1 MSTPPEPALLIAL
14 TGSPGE
20 GRTSQLAALAAEIQQ
35 RGHRVAGLLA
45 PAEKR
50 ARGTRGAT
58 AYRLHILGEA
68 GDRPWAER
76 DESLQPPYRFHEET
90 RAYLTVWATALRD
103 QPPADLLVLDEF
115 GRCEVEGAGLF
126 PLWSAIAAA
135 APRIVVIAVRAGY
148 VSEIEVRLGRKFDL
162 CLAAAHPA
170 TTERLRQAC
179 AEFGEWT
186 QVGLWGGAAG
196 SIEMTLGSALHSL
209 KIPLRGATL
218 SSMQAATLTFAS
230 ARLNPPGRVA
240 WVAFISAGL
249 KAFSP
254 GGGRVR
260 PMVAIA
266 MQGTLFS
273 GAVQLLG
280 WNFISVALGGALIG
294 AWAALQGFLL
304 QYLLLGD
311 DLVQAYGK
319 VVRWLAENWQIQ
331 APAMPVLLTAWAAL
345 HALMAGGAALVAW
358 KLRAPPRALRSVLER
373 EAAKTPAAAPFA
385 SAASVAVAT
394 RPPLV
399 RRVAREFARWHF
411 WLPLV
416 AVAFVLLVNGRS
428 WESVAWLVARVV
440 AVGAV
445 LFALLSLFQPARF
458 AAALRRR
465 GWWGPAAAFAAALA
479 RRSSGK

>member
-1 MSTPPEPALLIAL
+1 MSFPPEPALLIAV

-35 RGHRVAGLLA
+35 RGQRVAGLLA

-50 ARGTRGAT
+50 DGGNRGA
-58 AYRLHILGEA
+58 ASYRLHILGEA

-76 DESLQPPYRFHEET
+76 DEARQPPYRFHEET
-90 RAYLTVWATALRD
+90 RAHLTTWAAGLRD

-115 GRCEVEGAGLF
+115 GRCEAEGAGLF
-126 PLWSAIAAA
+126 PLWPAVAAS

-148 VSEIEVRLGRKFDL
+148 VSEIEARLGRKFDL
-162 CLAAAHPA
+162 CLATAHPA
-170 TTERLRQAC
+170 TPERLRAAC

-196 SIEMTLGSALHSL
+196 SIEMTLGSALHTM
-209 KIPLRGATL
+209 KIPLRGAAL

-266 MQGTLFS
+266 LQGTLFS

-280 WNFISVALGGALIG
+280 WNFLSVSLGGALIG

-311 DLVQAYGK
+311 DLVEAYGK
-319 VVRWLAENWQIQ
+319 VVRWLAEHWQIH
-331 APAMPVLLTAWAAL
+331 APSMPVLLAAWAAL
-345 HALMAGGAALVAW
+345 HALLAGGAALVAW
-358 KLRAPPRALRSVLER
+358 KLRAPPRALRAVLER
-373 EAAKTPAAAPFA
+373 ESAPVLA
-385 SAASVAVAT
+385 SASALPAPV
-394 RPPLV
+394 RPPLP
-399 RRVAREFARWHF
+399 RRIAREFARWHF
-411 WLPLV
+411 WVPLV
-416 AVAFVLLVNGRS
+416 AVALVLLANGRS
-428 WESVAWLVARVV
+428 WESVAWLVARFV

-445 LFALLSLFQPARF
+445 FFALLSLFQPARL

-465 GWWGPAAAFAAALA
+465 GWWGPAAAFAEALA
-479 RRSSGK
+479 RRR